1 MTWLK
6 RVEPFFDLLDA
17 RYLPLLFA
25 YAPQAYT
32 VCAWQEASGAPTVIA
47 GLAGI
52 GFEFVSVGSIA
63 WAERGAGWQAARY
76 PAITAL
82 LFSVAVAVAYYGARE
97 GALAFLHAGFPLVAY
112 AYTRLMHSKEEVKEW
127 EGTADLIADTYSN
140 EQAALTA
147 ERAAL
152 AAELAALREQIA
164 AQQQRQRQSHIAK
177 AGFVY
182 VLATDQGTHKIGM
195 AVDVERRVKEIA
207 GMTSQ
212 TIELVTT
219 FATGDR
225 RVLEQRLHECFADR
239 RLRGEWF
246 ALTETDLDALLAIGP
261 EVPTDQID
269 DTIDNLSLVVNS
281 PVSIDLSVRNDL
293 PEIVRL
299 KDVDKLTFTQIGDQL
314 GVTRQA
320 AWQQYKAAKK
330 VVSCE

>member
-1 MTWLK
+1 MNWRN

-32 VCAWQEASGAPTVIA
+32 VYAWQLASGAPTAIA
-47 GLAGI
+47 LLSGI

-63 WAERGAGWQAARY
+63 WAERGAGWQAARW
-76 PAITAL
+76 PSVTAL
-82 LFSVAVAVAYYGARE
+82 VFSVAVAVAHYGVRE

-112 AYTRLMHSKEEVKEW
+112 FYTLMMHSRQEAKEW
-127 EGTADLIADTYSN
+127 QDTTDLVVDTYGD
-140 EQAALTA
+140 
-147 ERAAL
+147 ERKAL
-152 AAELAALREQIA
+152 AAELSALREQIA
-164 AQQQRQRQSHIAK
+164 TQQARQRQSHIAK

-212 TIELVTT
+212 AIEIVTT

-246 ALTETDLDALLAIGP
+246 ALTDTDLDALLAIGP

-330 VVSCE
+330 AVSCE